1 MQSGKQKTLFSF
13 FNKTPKPVTPKAA
26 SVPTTVSDATP
37 TTPKLPKPSQP
48 KHHPRY
54 PLGSLVWAKLS
65 GYPWWPAMV
74 CNHPTDQKSARKG
87 EVHVMFLDT
96 PVNRSWVSDTMLK
109 KWGESVLK
117 DGVGDK
123 NWEKGVKDAE
133 AVAGLSD
140 EERLETLLVNLL
152 PSDEEWSD
160 EEVSPGSKE
169 NKEKGETK
177 EPEKKRRRIIM
188 MDSDDSDGDAD
199 FKPSKDDLKEVEEE
213 EGSDEGESE
222 HEPTSDDEPMSPVKG
237 SKKRK
242 MEKKPP
248 PAKKSKLTSSP
259 PEASL
264 STPVGKFASSL
275 ASFRTPSVSFPST
288 PSTPLPAVCDST
300 KKKLSMFGASSP
312 TPGPAGDSPAHQY
325 SHTQLPFLR
334 PDKIRDREKHPRDHQ
349 DYNPRTVHVP
359 QDFLLKQTPGQ
370 KQWWELKSQYYDVIL
385 FFKMGKF
392 YELFHM
398 DADVGVTELNLVYMR
413 GEVAHA
419 GFPEVAYSRYAAT
432 LVEKGYKVARIEQ
445 TETPAMM
452 EERVKKLHKATKFD
466 KVVEREVCQVSS
478 KGTRVNNFL
487 DSDDFAGE
495 PSYLLA
501 IIEKPGPVFGVAF
514 IDTTIGSFNLGQF
527 SDDKNLSRLR
537 TLAAHYPP
545 TEVLHARGN
554 LSNSTYNFL
563 NSSLPGVR
571 KEALKLGTEFWDSS
585 KTLKV
590 LAEGEYFKTED
601 QFSWPE
607 TVSKFLDQSDS
618 LGLTANNDG
627 DLTIS
632 ALGAVVWYL
641 SNGFLDQQLLSQK
654 KFEEYRPV
662 DMAPKTLSADPVGPS
677 GKYMV
682 LDGITVRNLEL
693 LVNNTTGGTE
703 GTLLARVDTC
713 NTAMGKRTL
722 RHWVV
727 SPLLQKS
734 GVMSRQGA
742 VKELMKFSHMQEVK
756 LILKKLPD
764 LERLL
769 SKIHAAG
776 DAVKSQKH
784 PDSRAIFFEN
794 DKYSKRKILDL
805 LSCLDGFKKCGLLL
819 DHFLGEQFESKMLKN
834 ITTLEGDGGE
844 FPDLRELLEYFE
856 NAFDQES
863 ARTQGKIIPS
873 AGVDTDL
880 DEANRNIEI
889 LANEMKE
896 YLREQKRHFGCEVK
910 YWGTGK
916 NRFQLEVPASK
927 VKLANDDYELASGT
941 KTLKR
946 YVTDETR
953 EFLERQM
960 SAEDQKEKALMDIQ
974 RKMFSQFSK
983 HADTWRKAI
992 GCLALLD
999 CLISLAGYS
1008 AGLEDGCFPSVMTD
1022 YNNPTIDIKEGKHP
1036 CLDLGGVAYIPNDT
1050 YIGSDSNLIIL
1061 TGPNMG
1067 GKSTLMRQ
1075 TGLLVILAQMGCMVP
1090 AQSMAITPV
1099 DRVFTRL
1106 GAEDN
1111 IVGGESTFFVEL
1123 QETGAILSHASPHSL
1138 VLIDELGRGTAT
1150 YDGTAIA
1157 GAVVSWLVA
1166 RGARTLFATHYHSLA
1181 MEIRKGVKAAHMACM
1196 IENEGHE
1203 DISQENIT
1211 FLYKLTEGAA
1221 PKSHGFNAAKLAG
1234 LPVEIIR
1241 AGFAKAKEFE
1251 LNEKKKEMF
1260 QEVFSVKEDCSSIR
1274 SLISRIA
1281 SL

>member
-1 MQSGKQKTLFSF
+1 
-13 FNKTPKPVTPKAA
+13 
-26 SVPTTVSDATP
+26 
-37 TTPKLPKPSQP
+37 
-48 KHHPRY
+48 
-54 PLGSLVWAKLS
+54 
-65 GYPWWPAMV
+65 MV
-74 CNHPTDQKSARKG
+74 CNHPTEGKSARKG

-96 PVNRSWVSDTMLK
+96 PVNRSWVSDTMIK
-109 KWGESVLK
+109 KWDESVLK
-117 DGVGDK
+117 DGAGDK

-133 AVAGLSD
+133 GVANLSN
-140 EERLETLLVNLL
+140 EERLDVLLVSLL

-169 NKEKGETK
+169 NKDKGGVK
-177 EPEKKRRRIIM
+177 EPEKKRRRIM
-188 MDSDDSDGDAD
+188 VLDSDDSDGDED
-199 FKPSKDDLKEVEEE
+199 FKPSKEDLKDVEEE
-213 EGSDEGESE
+213 DDSEGVSE
-222 HEPTSDDEPMSPVKG
+222 HEPTSDDEPISPIKG

-242 MEKKPP
+242 MEKKPSLS
-248 PAKKSKLTSSP
+248 KKSKLTSSP

-275 ASFRTPSVSFPST
+275 ASFRTPTPSSPST
-288 PSTPLPAVCDST
+288 PSTSLPTVCDST
-300 KKKLSMFGASSP
+300 KKKLSMFGASSS
-312 TPGPAGDSPAHQY
+312 PGPGGDSPTQQY
-325 SHTQLPFLR
+325 SHSQLPFLR

-349 DYNPRTVHVP
+349 DYNPRTLHVP

-398 DADVGVTELNLVYMR
+398 DADVGVKELNLIYMR

-452 EERVKKLHKATKFD
+452 EERVKKMNRPTKFD

-478 KGTRVNNFL
+478 KGTRINNFL
-487 DSDDFAGE
+487 DSDNFEGE
-495 PSYLLA
+495 PSYLFA
-501 IIEKPGPVFGVAF
+501 IIEKPGPEFGVAF
-514 IDTTIGSFNLGQF
+514 IDTTIGCFNLGHF
-527 SDDKNLSRLR
+527 RDDKNLSRLR

-545 TEVLHARGN
+545 SEVLHARGN
-554 LSNSTYNFL
+554 LSTTTYNFL
-563 NSSLPGVR
+563 NASLPGVR
-571 KEALKLGTEFWDSS
+571 KEALKLGNEFWDAS

-590 LAEGEYFKTED
+590 LAEGDYFKTEEK
-601 QFSWPE
+601 FSWPE
-607 TVSKFLDQSDS
+607 TINKFLDQSDS
-618 LGLTANNDG
+618 LGLTASSHG
-627 DLTIS
+627 ELTIS

-654 KFEEYRPV
+654 KFEEYRPM
-662 DMAPKTLSADPVGPS
+662 DMATKDISSDPSGPT

-703 GTLLARVDTC
+703 GTLLARIDTC
-713 NTAMGKRTL
+713 STAMGKRAL

-727 SPLLQKS
+727 SPLLQKA
-734 GVMSRQGA
+734 GIVARQGA
-742 VKELMKFSHMQEVK
+742 VRELIGFSNMQEVK
-756 LILKKLPD
+756 MILKKLPD

-776 DAVKSQKH
+776 DLVKSQNH
-784 PDSRAIFFEN
+784 PDSRAVFFEN

-805 LSCLDGFKKCGLLL
+805 LSCLDGFKKSGSLLE
-819 DHFLGEQFESKMLKN
+819 HFSGEQFESKMLKN
-834 ITTLEGDGGE
+834 ISTLESEGGE
-844 FPDLRELLEYFE
+844 FPDLSNLLEYFE
-856 NAFDQES
+856 NAFDHDS
-863 ARTQGKIIPS
+863 ARKEGKIIPCV
-873 AGVDTDL
+873 GVDPDL
-880 DEANRNIEI
+880 DEANKNLDIIAE
-889 LANEMKE
+889 EMKE
-896 YLREQKRHFGCEVK
+896 YLREQKRHFGCDVK

-916 NRFQLEVPASK
+916 NRFQLEIPASK
-927 VKLANDDYELASGT
+927 VKLANDDYEMASGT
-941 KTLKR
+941 KNVKR
-946 YVTDETR
+946 YVTDETKG
-953 EFLERQM
+953 FLDRQV
-960 SAEDQKEKALMDIQ
+960 SAEDQRERALMDIQ
-974 RKMFSQFSK
+974 RKMFAQFSK

-992 GCLALLD
+992 GCIALLD
-999 CLISLAGYS
+999 CLVSLACYS
-1008 AGLEDGCFPSVMTD
+1008 RGLEGGCFPDLLSD
-1022 YNNPTIDIKEGKHP
+1022 YSSPIIDIKEGKHP
-1036 CLDLGGVAYIPNDT
+1036 CLDLGGIAYIPNDT
-1050 YIGSDSNLIIL
+1050 FIGSDSKLIIL

-1090 AQSMAITPV
+1090 AESMAITPV

-1111 IVGGESTFFVEL
+1111 IIGGESTFFVEL
-1123 QETGAILSHASPHSL
+1123 QETGTILSHASPHSL
-1138 VLIDELGRGTAT
+1138 VLVDELGRGTAT

-1157 GAVVSWLVA
+1157 GAVVSWLVD
-1166 RGARTLFATHYHSLA
+1166 RKARTLFATHYHALA
-1181 MEIRKGVKAAHMACM
+1181 TEIRKGVKAAHMACM

-1234 LPVEIIR
+1234 LPAEIIR

-1251 LNEKKKEMF
+1251 LNEKKKEIF
-1260 QEVFSVKEDCSSIR
+1260 QEMFNMKEDLSDVKL
-1274 SLISRIA
+1274 LISKIA
-1281 SL
+1281 AL

>member
-1 MQSGKQKTLFSF
+1 
-13 FNKTPKPVTPKAA
+13 
-26 SVPTTVSDATP
+26 
-37 TTPKLPKPSQP
+37 
-48 KHHPRY
+48 
-54 PLGSLVWAKLS
+54 
-65 GYPWWPAMV
+65 
-74 CNHPTDQKSARKG
+74 
-87 EVHVMFLDT
+87 
-96 PVNRSWVSDTMLK
+96 
-109 KWGESVLK
+109 
-117 DGVGDK
+117 
-123 NWEKGVKDAE
+123 
-133 AVAGLSD
+133 
-140 EERLETLLVNLL
+140 
-152 PSDEEWSD
+152 
-160 EEVSPGSKE
+160 
-169 NKEKGETK
+169 
-177 EPEKKRRRIIM
+177 
-188 MDSDDSDGDAD
+188 
-199 FKPSKDDLKEVEEE
+199 
-213 EGSDEGESE
+213 
-222 HEPTSDDEPMSPVKG
+222 
-237 SKKRK
+237 

-248 PAKKSKLTSSP
+248 PAAAKKSKLTSSP
-259 PEASL
+259 PQSSL
-264 STPVGKFASSL
+264 STPIGKFASSL
-275 ASFRTPSVSFPST
+275 ASSKNSSFSS

-300 KKKLSMFGASSP
+300 KKKLSMFGAS
-312 TPGPAGDSPAHQY
+312 PGPAGDDSPQQY
-325 SHTQLPFLR
+325 SHTQLPFLK

-349 DYNPRTVHVP
+349 DFNPRTVHVP
-359 QDFLLKQTPGQ
+359 ADFMLKQTPGQ
-370 KQWWELKSQYYDVIL
+370 RQWWELKSQYYDVIL

-398 DADVGVTELNLVYMR
+398 DADVGVAELNLVYMR

-452 EERVKKLHKATKFD
+452 EERVKKLHKSTKFD
-466 KVVEREVCQVSS
+466 KVVAREVCQVST

-487 DSDDFAGE
+487 DSDNFEGE
-495 PSYLLA
+495 PSYLMA
-501 IIEKPGPVFGVAF
+501 IFEKPGPVFGVAF
-514 IDTTIGSFNLGQF
+514 IDTTIGCFNLGQF

-537 TLAAHYPP
+537 TLAAHFPP

-554 LSNSTYNFL
+554 LSTATSTFL
-563 NSSLPGVR
+563 NASLPGVR
-571 KEALKLGTEFWDSS
+571 KEALKLGAEFWDAS

-590 LAEGEYFKTED
+590 LAEGEYFKTD
-601 QFSWPE
+601 DKFSWPE
-607 TVSKFLDQSDS
+607 TVSKFLDDSDS
-618 LGLTANNDG
+618 LGLTASTEG
-627 DLTIS
+627 ELTIS
-632 ALGAVVWYL
+632 ALGAVIWYL

-654 KFEEYRPV
+654 KFEEYSPV
-662 DMAPKTLSADPVGPS
+662 DMANRAIPSAPTGPA

-682 LDGITVRNLEL
+682 LDGVSVRNLEL

-727 SPLLQKS
+727 SPLLQS
-734 GVMSRQGA
+734 TAVRARQGA
-742 VKELMKFSHMQEVK
+742 VKELIDFSHLQEVK
-756 LILKKLPD
+756 MLLKKLPD

-776 DAVKSQKH
+776 DVVKSKNH
-784 PDSRAIFFEN
+784 PDSRAVFFEN

-805 LSCLDGFKKCGLLL
+805 LSCLDGFKKCGALLE
-819 DHFLGEQFESKMLKN
+819 HFAGQEFESKMLRN
-834 ITTLEGDGGE
+834 ISALESEGGE
-844 FPDLRELLEYFE
+844 FPDMREILDYFD
-856 NAFDQES
+856 NAFDQEN
-863 ARTQGKIIPS
+863 ARKEGKIVPS
-873 AGVDTDL
+873 VGVDPEL
-880 DEANRNIEI
+880 DEANSNIDVI
-889 LANEMKE
+889 AAEMKE

-927 VKLANDDYELASGT
+927 VKLATDDYELASGT

-946 YVTDETR
+946 YVTDETK

-960 SAEDQKEKALMDIQ
+960 SAEDQREKALMDIQ
-974 RKMFSQFSK
+974 RKMFAQFSK

-1008 AGLEDGCFPSVMTD
+1008 SGLEGGCFPSIMTD
-1022 YNNPTIDIKEGKHP
+1022 FSRPNIDIKEGKHP

-1050 YIGSDSNLIIL
+1050 FIGSESSLIIL

-1090 AQSMAITPV
+1090 AQSMALTPV

-1157 GAVVSWLVA
+1157 GAVVSWLVK

-1181 MEIRKGVKAAHMACM
+1181 MEVRQGVTAAHMACM
-1196 IENEGHE
+1196 VENEGHE

-1241 AGFAKAKEFE
+1241 AGFAKAKQFE
-1251 LNEKKKEMF
+1251 LNEKRKELF
-1260 QEVFSVKEDCSSIR
+1260 QDVFSMKEEASEIR
-1274 SLISRIA
+1274 SLIAKIA
-1281 SL
+1281 TL

>member
-1 MQSGKQKTLFSF
+1 
-13 FNKTPKPVTPKAA
+13 
-26 SVPTTVSDATP
+26 
-37 TTPKLPKPSQP
+37 
-48 KHHPRY
+48 
-54 PLGSLVWAKLS
+54 
-65 GYPWWPAMV
+65 MV
-74 CNHPTDQKSARKG
+74 CNHPTEGKSARKG

-96 PVNRSWVSDTMLK
+96 PVNRSWVSDTMIK
-109 KWGESVLK
+109 KWDESVLK
-117 DGVGDK
+117 DGAGDK

-133 AVAGLSD
+133 GVANLSN
-140 EERLETLLVNLL
+140 EERLDVLLVSLL

-169 NKEKGETK
+169 NKGKEGVK
-177 EPEKKRRRIIM
+177 EPEKKRRRIM
-188 MDSDDSDGDAD
+188 VLDSDDSDGDED
-199 FKPSKDDLKEVEEE
+199 FNPSKEDLKDVEEE
-213 EGSDEGESE
+213 DDSEGVSE
-222 HEPTSDDEPMSPVKG
+222 HEPTSDDEPISPIKG

-242 MEKKPP
+242 MEKKPSLS
-248 PAKKSKLTSSP
+248 KKSKLTSSP

-275 ASFRTPSVSFPST
+275 ASFRTPTTSSPST
-288 PSTPLPAVCDST
+288 PSTPLPTVCDST
-300 KKKLSMFGASSP
+300 KKKLSMFGASP
-312 TPGPAGDSPAHQY
+312 TPGPGGDSPSQQY
-325 SHTQLPFLR
+325 SHSQLPFLR
-334 PDKIRDREKHPRDHQ
+334 PDKIRDREKHPRDHP
-349 DYNPRTVHVP
+349 DFNPRTLHVP

-370 KQWWELKSQYYDVIL
+370 RQWWELKSQYYDVIL

-398 DADVGVTELNLVYMR
+398 DADVGVKELNLIYMR
-413 GEVAHA
+413 GDVAHA

-452 EERVKKLHKATKFD
+452 EERVKKMSRPTKFD

-478 KGTRVNNFL
+478 KGTRINNFL
-487 DSDDFAGE
+487 DSDNFEGE
-495 PSYLLA
+495 PSYLFA
-501 IIEKPGPVFGVAF
+501 IIEKPGPEFGVAF
-514 IDTTIGSFNLGQF
+514 IDTTIGCFNLGYF
-527 SDDKNLSRLR
+527 RDDKNLSRLR

-554 LSNSTYNFL
+554 LSTTTYNFL
-563 NSSLPGVR
+563 NASLPGVR
-571 KEALKLGTEFWDSS
+571 KEALKLGNEFWDAS

-590 LAEGEYFKTED
+590 LAEGDYFKTEEK
-601 QFSWPE
+601 FSWPE
-607 TVSKFLDQSDS
+607 TINKFLDQSDS
-618 LGLTANNDG
+618 LGLTASSPG
-627 DLTIS
+627 ELTIS

-654 KFEEYRPV
+654 KFEEYRPM
-662 DMAPKTLSADPVGPS
+662 DMAAKTISSDPSGPT

-703 GTLLARVDTC
+703 GTLLARIDTC
-713 NTAMGKRTL
+713 STAMGKRAL

-734 GVMSRQGA
+734 GIMARQGA
-742 VKELMKFSHMQEVK
+742 VRELIGFSNMQEVK
-756 LILKKLPD
+756 MILKKLPD

-776 DAVKSQKH
+776 DLVKSQNH
-784 PDSRAIFFEN
+784 PDSRAVFFEN

-805 LSCLDGFKKCGLLL
+805 LSCLDGFKKSGSVLE
-819 DHFLGEQFESKMLKN
+819 HFSGEQFESKMLKN
-834 ITTLEGDGGE
+834 ISTLESEGGE
-844 FPDLRELLEYFE
+844 FPDLRNLLEYFE
-856 NAFDQES
+856 NAFDQDS
-863 ARTQGKIIPS
+863 ARKEGKIIPCV
-873 AGVDTDL
+873 GVDPDL
-880 DEANRNIEI
+880 DEANKNLDIIEE
-889 LANEMKE
+889 EMKE
-896 YLREQKRHFGCEVK
+896 YLREQKRHFGCDVK

-916 NRFQLEVPASK
+916 NRFQLEIPASK
-927 VKLANDDYELASGT
+927 VKLANDDYEMASGT
-941 KTLKR
+941 KNVKR
-946 YVTDETR
+946 YVTDETKG
-953 EFLERQM
+953 FLDRQV
-960 SAEDQKEKALMDIQ
+960 SAEDQRERALMDIQ
-974 RKMFSQFSK
+974 RKMFAQFSK

-992 GCLALLD
+992 GCIALLD
-999 CLISLAGYS
+999 CLVSLASYS
-1008 AGLEDGCFPSVMTD
+1008 RGLEGGCFPDLLTD
-1022 YNNPTIDIKEGKHP
+1022 YSSPTIDIKEGKHP
-1036 CLDLGGVAYIPNDT
+1036 CLDLSGIAYIPNDT
-1050 YIGSDSNLIIL
+1050 FIGSDSNLIIL

-1090 AQSMAITPV
+1090 AESMAITPV

-1111 IVGGESTFFVEL
+1111 IIGGESTFFVEL
-1123 QETGAILSHASPHSL
+1123 QETGTILSHASPHSL
-1138 VLIDELGRGTAT
+1138 VLVDELGRGTAT

-1157 GAVVSWLVA
+1157 GAVVSWLVD
-1166 RGARTLFATHYHSLA
+1166 RKARTLFATHYHALA
-1181 MEIRKGVKAAHMACM
+1181 TEIRKGVKAAHMACM

-1234 LPVEIIR
+1234 LPAEIIR

-1251 LNEKKKEMF
+1251 LNEKKKELF
-1260 QEVFSVKEDCSSIR
+1260 QEMFNMNEDLSDIKL
-1274 SLISRIA
+1274 LISKIA
-1281 SL
+1281 AL

>member
-1 MQSGKQKTLFSF
+1 
-13 FNKTPKPVTPKAA
+13 
-26 SVPTTVSDATP
+26 
-37 TTPKLPKPSQP
+37 
-48 KHHPRY
+48 
-54 PLGSLVWAKLS
+54 
-65 GYPWWPAMV
+65 MV
-74 CNHPTDQKSARKG
+74 CNHPTEGKSARKG
-87 EVHVMFLDT
+87 EVHVQFLDT
-96 PVNRSWVSDTMLK
+96 PVTRAWVADRMIK
-109 KWGESVLK
+109 KWGENVLK
-117 DGVGDK
+117 DGKGDK

-133 AVAGLSD
+133 MVVGISN

-169 NKEKGETK
+169 NKEKAVEGK
-177 EPEKKRRRIIM
+177 EPERKRRRIIM
-188 MDSDDSDGDAD
+188 MDSDDDSGGDED
-199 FKPSKDDLKEVEEE
+199 FKPSKEDIKEVEKELS
-213 EGSDEGESE
+213 EGSSGESE
-222 HEPTSDDEPMSPVKG
+222 HDHTSDEEPISPEKG
-237 SKKRK
+237 CKKRK
-242 MEKKPP
+242 MEKKP
-248 PAKKSKLTSSP
+248 AASKKSKLGNSP
-259 PEASL
+259 TQTSL

-275 ASFRTPSVSFPST
+275 ATSSRTSFLSSPST
-288 PSTPLPAVCDST
+288 PTTPLPAVCDST

-312 TPGPAGDSPAHQY
+312 GPAGESSPQY

-334 PDKIRDREKHPRDHQ
+334 PDKIRDREKHPRDHP
-349 DYNPRTVHVP
+349 DFNSRTVHVP

-413 GEVAHA
+413 GVEVAHA

-452 EERVKKLHKATKFD
+452 DERLKKTHKPTKFD

-487 DSDDFAGE
+487 DTDNFEGE

-514 IDTTIGSFNLGQF
+514 IDTTIGCFNMGQF
-527 SDDKNLSRLR
+527 ADDKNLSRLR
-537 TLAAHYPP
+537 TLAAHFPP
-545 TEVLHARGN
+545 SEVLYARGN

-563 NSSLPGVR
+563 NASLPGVR
-571 KEALKLGTEFWDSS
+571 KEALKLGTEFWDAS

-590 LAEGEYFKTED
+590 LAEGEYFKSGEE
-601 QFSWPE
+601 FSWPE
-607 TVSKFLDQSDS
+607 AVSKLLDQSDS
-618 LGLTANNDG
+618 LGLTASSDG
-627 DLTIS
+627 ELTVS

-654 KFEEYRPV
+654 KFEEYSPV
-662 DMAPKTLSADPVGPS
+662 DMANLSAMTVPSTPTGPT

-682 LDGITVRNLEL
+682 LDGVTVRNLEL

-727 SPLLQKS
+727 SPLLQKPA
-734 GVMSRQGA
+734 VISRQGA
-742 VKELMKFSHMQEVK
+742 VKELIEFSNIQDVK
-756 LILKKLPD
+756 MLLKKLPD

-776 DAVKSQKH
+776 DAVKSQSH

-794 DKYSKRKILDL
+794 DKYSKRRILDL
-805 LSCLDGFKKCGLLL
+805 LSCLDGFKKCKGLLEN
-819 DHFLGEQFESKMLKN
+819 FSGQQFESKMLRN
-834 ITTLEGDGGE
+834 ISTLESEGGE
-844 FPDLRELLEYFE
+844 FPDLRDLLAYFE

-863 ARTQGKIIPS
+863 ARKEGKIVPS
-873 AGVDTDL
+873 KGVDLEL
-880 DEANRNIEI
+880 DEANKNIDIIAE
-889 LANEMKE
+889 EMKE
-896 YLREQKRHFGCEVK
+896 YLRDQKRHFGCEVK

-916 NRFQLEVPASK
+916 NRFQLEIPVSK
-927 VKLANDDYELASGT
+927 VKLANDDYELGSGT
-941 KTLKR
+941 KAVKR
-946 YVTDETR
+946 YITDETK

-960 SAEDQKEKALMDIQ
+960 SAEFQREKALMDIQ
-974 RKMFSQFSK
+974 RKMFAQFSK

-999 CLISLAGYS
+999 CLISLASYS
-1008 AGLEDGCFPSVMTD
+1008 SGLEGSCFPDIMTD
-1022 YNNPTIDIKEGKHP
+1022 FTNTTIDIKEGKHP

-1050 YIGSDSNLIIL
+1050 FIGADSSLIIL

-1090 AQSMAITPV
+1090 AISMNLTPV

-1157 GAVVSWLVA
+1157 GAVVSWLVG
-1166 RGARTLFATHYHSLA
+1166 RGSRTLFATHYHSLA
-1181 MEIRKGVKAAHMACM
+1181 MEARKGVKAAHMACM
-1196 IENEGHE
+1196 VENEGHE

-1241 AGFAKAKEFE
+1241 AGFAKAKQFE
-1251 LNEKKKEMF
+1251 LNEKRKELF
-1260 QEVFSVKEDCSSIR
+1260 QDVFSVGEDPNEIR
-1274 SLISRIA
+1274 SLISKIA
-1281 SL
+1281 AL

>member
-13 FNKTPKPVTPKAA
+13 FNKTPKSNNIPKPAPSGGGNA
-26 SVPTTVSDATP
+26 PAPITP
-37 TTPKLPKPSQP
+37 TTPKIPKD
-48 KHHPRY
+48 KHHHRY
-54 PLGSLVWAKLS
+54 PPGSLVWSKLP
-65 GYPWWPAMV
+65 GYPWWPSMV
-74 CNHPTDQKSARKG
+74 CNHPTEERSARKG

-96 PVNRSWVSDTMLK
+96 PVNRSWVSDTMIR
-109 KWGESVLK
+109 KWGENVLK
-117 DGVGDK
+117 DGEDDK
-123 NWEKGVKDAE
+123 NWVKGVKDAE
-133 AVAGLSD
+133 EVANLSN
-140 EERLETLLVNLL
+140 EERLDVLLVNLL

-169 NKEKGETK
+169 NKKKGGGK
-177 EPEKKRRRIIM
+177 EPEKKRRRIM
-188 MDSDDSDGDAD
+188 TLDSDDSDGDAD
-199 FKPSKDDLKEVEEE
+199 FNPSKEDLKEVEEE
-213 EGSDEGESE
+213 EEDSEGVSE
-222 HEPTSDDEPMSPVKG
+222 HEPTSDDEAISPMKG

-242 MEKKPP
+242 MEKKPSI
-248 PAKKSKLTSSP
+248 SKRSKTSGSQQ
-259 PEASL
+259 EASL

-275 ASFRTPSVSFPST
+275 ATFRTPTVSSPST
-288 PSTPLPAVCDST
+288 PSASLPSVCDST
-300 KKKLSMFGASSP
+300 KKKLSMFGASP
-312 TPGPAGDSPAHQY
+312 APGPAGDSPSQQY
-325 SHTQLPFLR
+325 SHSQLPFLR
-334 PDKIRDREKHPRDHQ
+334 PDKIRDREKHPRDHE

-359 QDFLLKQTPGQ
+359 QDFLMKQTPGQ
-370 KQWWELKSQYYDVIL
+370 KQWWELKSQYYDVVL

-398 DADVGVTELNLVYMR
+398 DADVGVKELNLIYMK
-413 GEVAHA
+413 GDVAHA

-452 EERVKKLHKATKFD
+452 EERVKKMSKPSKFD

-478 KGTRVNNFL
+478 KGTRINNFL
-487 DSDDFAGE
+487 DSDNFEGE
-495 PSYLLA
+495 PSYLFA

-514 IDTTIGSFNLGQF
+514 IDTTIGCFNLGHF

-545 TEVLHARGN
+545 SEVLHARGN
-554 LSNSTYNFL
+554 LSTTTYNFL
-563 NSSLPGVR
+563 NASLPGVR
-571 KEALKLGTEFWDSS
+571 KEALKLGSEFWDSS

-601 QFSWPE
+601 KFSWPE
-607 TVSKFLDQSDS
+607 TVSKFLDQSDT
-618 LGLTANNDG
+618 LGLTASTQG
-627 DLTIS
+627 ELTIS

-654 KFEEYRPV
+654 KFEEYKPMDIV
-662 DMAPKTLSADPVGPS
+662 SKEISSEPKGPS

-703 GTLLARVDTC
+703 GTLLARIDTC
-713 NTAMGKRTL
+713 STAMGKRAL

-727 SPLLQKS
+727 SPLLQKA
-734 GVMSRQGA
+734 GIVARQGA
-742 VKELMKFSHMQEVK
+742 VRELLGFSNLQEAK
-756 LILKKLPD
+756 MILKKLPD

-776 DAVKSQKH
+776 DLVRSQNH
-784 PDSRAIFFEN
+784 PDSRAVFFEN

-805 LSCLDGFKKCGLLL
+805 LSCLDGFSKCGALLEK
-819 DHFLGEQFESKMLKN
+819 FSGQEFESKMLKN
-834 ITTLEGDGGE
+834 ITALESEGGE
-844 FPDLRELLEYFE
+844 FPDLRNLLEYFE

-863 ARTQGKIIPS
+863 ARKEGKIIPC
-873 AGVDTDL
+873 AGVDPDL
-880 DEANRNIEI
+880 DEANKNLEVI
-889 LANEMKE
+889 AGEMKE
-896 YLREQKRHFGCEVK
+896 YLKEQKRHFGCDVK

-916 NRFQLEVPASK
+916 NRFQIEIPASK
-927 VKLANDDYELASGT
+927 IKLANDDYEMASGT

-946 YVTDETR
+946 YVTNETR
-953 EFLERQM
+953 EFLDRQI
-960 SAEDQKEKALMDIQ
+960 SAEDQREKALMDIQ
-974 RKMFSQFSK
+974 RKMFAQFSK
-983 HADTWRKAI
+983 HSDTWRKAI
-992 GCLALLD
+992 GCIALLD

-1008 AGLEDGCFPSVMTD
+1008 SGLEEGCFPNLISD

-1036 CLDLGGVAYIPNDT
+1036 CLDLGGITYIPNDT
-1050 YIGSDSNLIIL
+1050 FIGSESNLIIL

-1090 AQSMAITPV
+1090 AESMTITPV

-1111 IVGGESTFFVEL
+1111 IIGGESTFFVEL
-1123 QETGAILSHASPHSL
+1123 QETGTILSHATPHSL

-1157 GAVVSWLVA
+1157 GAVVSWLVDKK
-1166 RGARTLFATHYHSLA
+1166 ARTLFATHYHTLA
-1181 MEIRKGVKAAHMACM
+1181 TEIRHGVKAAHMACM

-1211 FLYKLTEGAA
+1211 FLYKLTDGAA

-1234 LPVEIIR
+1234 LPAEIIR

-1251 LNEKKKEMF
+1251 LMEKKKEIF
-1260 QEVFSVKEDCSSIR
+1260 QEMYNMKEDLSKIK
-1274 SLISRIA
+1274 SLISKI
-1281 SL
+1281 SLL

>member
-1 MQSGKQKTLFSF
+1 
-13 FNKTPKPVTPKAA
+13 
-26 SVPTTVSDATP
+26 
-37 TTPKLPKPSQP
+37 
-48 KHHPRY
+48 
-54 PLGSLVWAKLS
+54 
-65 GYPWWPAMV
+65 MV
-74 CNHPTDQKSARKG
+74 CNHPTEERSARKG

-96 PVNRSWVSDTMLK
+96 PVNRSWVSDTMIK
-109 KWGESVLK
+109 MWGDSVMK
-117 DGVGDK
+117 EGAGDK
-123 NWEKGVKDAE
+123 NWEKGVRDAN
-133 AVAGLSD
+133 AVASLSN
-140 EERLETLLVNLL
+140 EERLEVLLVNLL
-152 PSDEEWSD
+152 PSDDEWDEEE

-169 NKEKGETK
+169 NKERGGGN
-177 EPEKKRRRIIM
+177 EPEKKRRRIM
-188 MDSDDSDGDAD
+188 VLDSDDSDGDAD
-199 FKPSKDDLKEVEEE
+199 FNPSKDELKEGEDEDDGE
-213 EGSDEGESE
+213 EGVSE
-222 HEPTSDDEPMSPVKG
+222 HDPTSDDEPISPVKG

-242 MEKKPP
+242 MEKKPSL
-248 PAKKSKLTSSP
+248 AKKSKVTSSP
-259 PEASL
+259 PESSL

-275 ASFRTPSVSFPST
+275 ASFRTPSISSPST
-288 PSTPLPAVCDST
+288 PSASLPSVCDST
-300 KKKLSMFGASSP
+300 KKKLSMFGASP
-312 TPGPAGDSPAHQY
+312 APGPGGDSPSQQY
-325 SHTQLPFLR
+325 SHSQLPFLR

-349 DYNPRTVHVP
+349 DYSPRTLHVP
-359 QDFLLKQTPGQ
+359 QDFLMKQTPGQ

-398 DADVGVTELNLVYMR
+398 DADVGVKELNLIYMR

-452 EERVKKLHKATKFD
+452 EERVKKTHKPTKFD

-478 KGTRVNNFL
+478 KGTRINNFL
-487 DSDDFAGE
+487 DSDNFEGE
-495 PSYLLA
+495 PSYLFA

-514 IDTTIGSFNLGQF
+514 IDTTIGCFNLGQF

-537 TLAAHYPP
+537 TLAAHFPP
-545 TEVLHARGN
+545 TEVLHSRGN
-554 LSNSTYNFL
+554 LSVATYNFL
-563 NSSLPGVR
+563 NASLPGVR

-590 LAEGEYFKTED
+590 LAEGEYFKTDEK
-601 QFSWPE
+601 FSWPDPIANL
-607 TVSKFLDQSDS
+607 LDQSDS
-618 LGLTANNDG
+618 LGLTASG
-627 DLTIS
+627 EGELTIS
-632 ALGAVVWYL
+632 ALGAIVWYL

-654 KFEEYRPV
+654 KFAEYKPM
-662 DMAPKTLSADPVGPS
+662 DMVTKTISSNPGAPT

-703 GTLLARVDTC
+703 GTLLARIDTC

-734 GVMSRQGA
+734 GVVARQGA
-742 VKELMKFSHMQEVK
+742 VKELISFSSIQDVK
-756 LILKKLPD
+756 MILKKLPD

-776 DAVKSQKH
+776 DPVKSQSH

-805 LSCLDGFKKCGLLL
+805 LSCLDGFKKCGPLLE
-819 DHFLGEQFESKMLKN
+819 HFKSQQFDSKMLKN
-834 ITTLEGDGGE
+834 ITTLESEGGE
-844 FPDLRELLEYFE
+844 FPDLVELLEYFE
-856 NAFDQES
+856 NAFDQDS
-863 ARTQGKIIPS
+863 ARKEGKIIPCV
-873 AGVDTDL
+873 GVDPEL
-880 DEANRNIEI
+880 DEANKNLNIIAE
-889 LANEMKE
+889 EMKE
-896 YLREQKRHFGCEVK
+896 YLRDQKRHFGCDVK

-927 VKLANDDYELASGT
+927 VKLATDDYELASGT

-946 YVTDETR
+946 YVTDGTR
-953 EFLERQM
+953 EFLERQV
-960 SAEDQKEKALMDIQ
+960 SAEEQRERALMDIQ

-999 CLISLAGYS
+999 CLLSLASYS
-1008 AGLEDGCFPSVMTD
+1008 LGLDGGCFPTLLTD
-1022 YNNPTIDIKEGKHP
+1022 YNNPTIDIREGKHP

-1050 YIGSDSNLIIL
+1050 LIGADSNLIIL

-1090 AQSMAITPV
+1090 AESMAITPV

-1111 IVGGESTFFVEL
+1111 IIGGESTFFVEL
-1123 QETGAILSHASPHSL
+1123 QETGAILTHASPHSL

-1157 GAVVSWLVA
+1157 GAVVSWLVEK
-1166 RGARTLFATHYHSLA
+1166 RARTLFATHYHALA
-1181 MEIRKGVKAAHMACM
+1181 MESREGMKAAHMACM

-1203 DISQENIT
+1203 DINQQNIT
-1211 FLYKLTEGAA
+1211 FLYKLTDGAA

-1234 LPVEIIR
+1234 LPAEIIR

-1251 LNEKKKEMF
+1251 LTERKKEIF
-1260 QEVFSVKEDCSSIR
+1260 QEVFSTREEGGQIK

-1281 SL
+1281 AL